1 MRRALITGSSGLV
14 GSECV
19 RFLCE
24 NNFKVFGV
32 DRGLRH
38 LFAGAEGSTAAERL
52 KLDAEFAGFLPIE
65 IDIRDQSA
73 LAHVFRY
80 HGPFDLIIHAAGQP
94 VHDWATEHTVED
106 FHINAVGTV
115 NMLECCRRMSPG
127 AVFIQLS
134 TSKVYGSHLAA
145 LPLVEQETRYDL
157 PAGHPLYAGITEAM
171 GIDQCTRSMFGA
183 SKAAADIVAQE
194 YGRYLGLK
202 VAVFRPVTI
211 AGPAH
216 RGTAA
221 HGYLSHLVNSLL
233 SGTEYVINGFKGKQ
247 VRDNIHVS
255 DLVAACWQVY
265 LDPAHTY
272 GEVYNIG
279 AGRESC
285 NSILEAISFVEDLT
299 GTTGR
304 VRYQEQTRQA
314 DWRWCIFDTGRFRGR
329 YPGWAPS
336 YDNERLLK
344 DMCATW
350 TPQGDRHE

>member
-1 MRRALITGSSGLV
+1 
-14 GSECV
+14 V

-24 NNFKVFGV
+24 NGFKVFGV
-32 DRGLRH
+32 DCGLRQV
-38 LFAGAEGSTAAERL
+38 FAGAGASTGPERL
-52 KLDAEFAGFLPIE
+52 KLDAELVGFLPLE
-65 IDIRDQSA
+65 VDIRG
-73 LAHVFRY
+73 LASLEHVFCY
-80 HGPFDLIIHAAGQP
+80 YGPFDLIIHAAGQP
-94 VHDWATEHTVED
+94 VHDWATEHTIDD

-115 NMLECCRRMSPG
+115 NLLECCRRLSPG
-127 AVFIQLS
+127 AVFIHIS
-134 TSKVYGSHLAA
+134 TSKVYGSRLDA
-145 LPLVEQETRYDL
+145 LPLVELATRYDL
-157 PAGHPLYAGITEAM
+157 SEGHPLYAGVTEGM

-211 AGPAH
+211 TGPAH

-233 SGTEYVINGFKGKQ
+233 GGTEYVINGFKGKQ
-247 VRDNIHVS
+247 LRDNIHVS
-255 DLVAACWQVY
+255 DLVAAFWQVY

-285 NSILEAISFVEDLT
+285 NSILEAISFVQEFT
-299 GTTGR
+299 GKAGN
-304 VRYQEQTRQA
+304 VRYREQTRQA
-314 DWRWCIFDTGRFRGR
+314 DWRWCVFDTGRFRGN

-336 YDNERLLK
+336 YSNERLLK
-344 DMCATW
+344 DLCASW